1 MWFARFDLS
10 CGFGAFFAG
19 FFHGCSNGGVVGF
32 GWSLCEVLGLFTA
45 VRKRGGGETEI
56 RERRYIILG
65 NIFYCVDILF

>member
-10 CGFGAFFAG
+10 CGFSAFFAG
-19 FFHGCSNGGVVGF
+19 FFYGCSSGGMVGF
-32 GWSLCEVLGLFTA
+32 GWWLCGVLGFFMM
-45 VRKRGGGETEI
+45 VRDKGGSETEI